1 MRKAITAIKSAVVIT
16 AAASLLAS
24 CEDSPNVGSSL
35 VHDESEVVIA
45 SEFAVAGRS
54 VDNTRVQS
62 RTITQVLGRINAKGY
77 GDFSSDF
84 VTQFMPS
91 AQIDTENLTAD
102 NIDSLKLLFF
112 VPKGS
117 YVGDSIAPM
126 GLEVYRLNKQLPSLI
141 YSNFDPADY
150 YNPADL
156 LASKIYACNAIAATD
171 SIKNLSYRLIDVKM
185 PIELAKELYNLYITD
200 PSAYAFPANFARH
213 FPGIYVKNSYGD
225 GRVVEISST
234 MMRMYYHTTTTNS
247 EGKETINRYQGN
259 YYAVTPE
266 IVLNNNLAYTI
277 SPELDARIADGEQI
291 IVAPVGRD
299 VELQFPIQEVVDYYN
314 ANTGSLSVVNTLTF
328 EIPAEK
334 ITNDY
339 GIKPPA
345 NLLLI
350 LSSKKDEFFLRNELN
365 NNITSFYAAYDA
377 DNHRYRFAGMRD
389 YLLDILKKDK
399 ITPEDYT
406 FTLTPVT
413 IQTEV
418 NSSNSY
424 YGSSTT
430 YVSAIDPYI
439 GAPAMVQLDLEK
451 AKITLTF
458 SKQTID

>member
-1 MRKAITAIKSAVVIT
+1 MHKAIHAITS
-16 AAASLLAS
+16 AAAILAAGMLAS

-35 VHDESEVVIA
+35 VQDESEVVIA
-45 SEFAVAGRS
+45 SEFAVAGHS
-54 VDNTRVQS
+54 VNNPRVQS

-77 GDFSSDF
+77 GTFTSDF

-91 AQIDTENLTAD
+91 AQIDTENLTPD
-102 NIDSLKLLFF
+102 NIDSLKLLLF

-117 YVGDSIAPM
+117 FVGDSVVPM
-126 GLEVYRLNKQLPSLI
+126 GLEVYRLNKQLPSPI
-141 YSNFDPADY
+141 YSNFDPEGY

-156 LASKIYACNAIAATD
+156 LASKIYACNAIAASD
-171 SIKNLSYRLIDVKM
+171 SVKNLSYRLIDVDM
-185 PIELAKELYNLYITD
+185 PISLAKELYNLYLND

-225 GRVVEISST
+225 GRVVEIGST
-234 MMRMYYHTTTTNS
+234 IMRMYYHTTSTDS
-247 EGKETINRYQGN
+247 DGKETITRHQGN

-266 IVLNNNLAYTI
+266 IVINNNLAYTI
-277 SPELDARIADGEQI
+277 SPELNDKIDNGEQV

-299 VELQFPIQEVVDYYN
+299 IELEFPIQDVIDYYN
-314 ANTGSLSVVNTLTF
+314 ANSGSLSVVNTLTF

-334 ITNDY
+334 IANDY
-339 GIKPPA
+339 GITPPE

-350 LSSKKDEFFLRNELN
+350 LSSKKEEFFLRNELN
-365 NNITSFYAAYDA
+365 NNVTSFYAAYDS

-399 ITPEDYT
+399 ITPDDYT

-413 IQTEV
+413 IQTET
-418 NSSNSY
+418 NTSNSY
-424 YGSSTT
+424 YGSTTT

-439 GAPAMVQLDLEK
+439 GAPTMVQLDLEK